1 MYQNNTSTTQVTT
14 DLVLDHYFINDAR
27 IAYLVSGKKIPAI
40 ELTLLVNN
48 LFNVMYE
55 SNGYVYDHE
64 PYYYPQAGIN
74 LLAGLTVR
82 F

>member
-1 MYQNNTSTTQVTT
+1 MLGGYMVN
-14 DLVLDHYFINDAR
+14 DLRL
-27 IAYLVSGKKIPAI
+27 AYLISKEKMPGI

-48 LFNVMYE
+48 LFNALYE
-55 SNGYVYDHE
+55 SNGYVYDDS

-74 LLAGLTVR
+74 FLAGITVK